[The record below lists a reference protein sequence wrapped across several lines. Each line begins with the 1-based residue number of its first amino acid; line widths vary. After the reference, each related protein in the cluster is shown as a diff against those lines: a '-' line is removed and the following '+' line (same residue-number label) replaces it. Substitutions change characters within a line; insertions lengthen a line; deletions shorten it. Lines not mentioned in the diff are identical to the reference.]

1 MMQSSKIIAFLFWP
15 WLALDGLGWP
25 GLGLAGLGWPGL
37 AWAAGL
43 GGGPGLGW
51 ANDYCIT
58 VFNVYKIFFSKSFK
72 KFPLTKVF

>member
-15 WLALDGLGWP
+15 WLAL
-25 GLGLAGLGWPGL
+25 AGLGWPGL
-37 AWAAGL
+37 AWAGL
-43 GGGPGLGW
+43 GWPGLAW